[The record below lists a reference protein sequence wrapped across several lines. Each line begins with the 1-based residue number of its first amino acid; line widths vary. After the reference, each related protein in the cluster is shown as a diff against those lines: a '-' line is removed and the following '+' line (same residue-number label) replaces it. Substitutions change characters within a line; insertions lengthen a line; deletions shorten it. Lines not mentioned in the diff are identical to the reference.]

1 MDTNIIVTP
10 GKTSEEFFESDIG
23 INEAARIFKVNKGQ
37 ISRDSNNNSLSYKL
51 DDSGNKRYQ
60 VKELYLKY
68 GFRTIKETSNEELG
82 NHNDNH
88 LETTATL
95 SQLQPAQ
102 ITEIEVLKAK
112 LEAKEDV
119 IRRQEDE
126 IRDLRLKQ
134 DRQLDAVQRLTML
147 LSAPKD
153 EKIEPPAPLPQKQP
167 FWKRLFS

>member
-1 MDTNIIVTP
+1 MDTDIITTP
-10 GKTSEEFFESDIG
+10 DKTSEEFFESNIG
-23 INEAARIFKVNKGQ
+23 INEAARVFKVNKGQ
-37 ISRDSNNNSLSYKL
+37 ISRDSNKNSLSYKL
-51 DDSGNKRYQ
+51 DDNGNKRYQ

-68 GFRTIKETSNEELG
+68 GFRTTKETSTEEQG
-82 NHNDNH
+82 NHRDNQS
-88 LETTATL
+88 ETTTTP

-153 EKIEPPAPLPQKQP
+153 EKIEPPASQKQP